1 MLNIKESI
9 QNGTAIFALAG
20 RLDTVTA
27 PELETKIKNALPG
40 LNKLTLDLANLDY
53 VSSAGLRVFLSAYKA
68 MKAQG
73 EMKVCNV
80 KEAVM
85 EVFEI
90 TGLSDIL
97 TVE

>member
-1 MLNIKESI
+1 MLNIKRSI
-9 QNGTAIFALAG
+9 QNGTAIFALEG
-20 RLDTVTA
+20 RLDTITA
-27 PELETKIKNALPG
+27 PELETEIKNALPG
-40 LNKLTLDLANLDY
+40 LTKLTLDLANLDY

-73 EMKVCNV
+73 EMKVCNI
-80 KEAVM
+80 KEDVM
-85 EVFEI
+85 EVFEM

>member
-1 MLNIKESI
+1 MLNIKRSI
-9 QNGTAIFALAG
+9 QNGTAIFALEG
-20 RLDTVTA
+20 RLDTITA
-27 PELETKIKNALPG
+27 PELETEIKNALPG
-40 LNKLTLDLANLDY
+40 LTNLTLDLANLDY

-73 EMKVCNV
+73 EMKVCNI
-80 KEAVM
+80 KEDVM
-85 EVFEI
+85 EVFEM